1 MKSKWIKSSIPNDL
15 SMSTTEPKFVLYI
28 SGIVVSSSSF
38 SKDHAVYI
46 RKHLPGATLPA
57 LPAL

>member
-1 MKSKWIKSSIPNDL
+1 L
-15 SMSTTEPKFVLYI
+15 VLWI

-38 SKDHAVYI
+38 WNDQAVYI
-46 RKHLPGATLPA
+46 LKHLPGATLPA